1 MAGSRPPPRVVVV
14 ALAIDVDVVDEVD
27 VVEPGLVVDVVVDPG
42 SVVDVDVDVDVV
54 VLVVVVVVVVVG
66 GVSRSTKSTPVTSRR
81 RNSPT
86 TGPGPILRRAGHRAE
101 TSDRQPGAAVAST
114 ACRMS

>member
-1 MAGSRPPPRVVVV
+1 VVVV

-42 SVVDVDVDVDVV
+42 PVVDVDVDVDVVDVVDGMVVEVVVVDVDVV

-66 GVSRSTKSTPVTSRR
+66 GVSRSTKSTPVTSPSVASAGRLLA
-81 RNSPT
+81 PT
-86 TGPGPILRRAGHRAE
+86 T
-101 TSDRQPGAAVAST
+101 S
-114 ACRMS
+114 